1 MKPSRVDHDDAIKAY
16 AAIRASCVEM
26 PRETRAGACKE
37 VVVRDL
43 GALSTV
49 VVAYTYEERIS
60 RDDYGEFLR
69 ALTRWLLG
77 ADSLVEI

>member
-1 MKPSRVDHDDAIKAY
+1 MKPSRADHDDAIKAY
-16 AAIRASCVEM
+16 AAIRASCFEIA
-26 PRETRAGACKE
+26 PERRAGAFKE
-37 VVVRDL
+37 IVVHDL

-60 RDDYGEFLR
+60 HNDYGEFLR
-69 ALTRWLLG
+69 ALTRWLRG